1 MPVMTLM
8 LLAPVLP
15 IQFPLL
21 NLSVRNGDDF
31 CCQSL
36 ESLEWRFGFWW
47 LGGFHGA
54 SIFHAQPKR
63 NLRLSRDFDLYRF
76 LVVDDYG
83 NRFPVCMKARNIGSG
98 LPHGWHTDKDQNHH
112 GEDSSKQKRIEISE
126 QCVHPASYATA

>member
-1 MPVMTLM
+1 MPMMTLNLA
-8 LLAPVLP
+8 LLFVLQLAALQFLFRNRQNLFHRVAEFFGRPLDLVGDRHVATVFRAP
-15 IQFPLL
+15 
-21 NLSVRNGDDF
+21 
-31 CCQSL
+31 
-36 ESLEWRFGFWW
+36 
-47 LGGFHGA
+47 
-54 SIFHAQPKR
+54 PKR